1 MFGNLLGGLINKE
14 EAVKDTIKDALTDL
28 SEELSLPFTKFFVM
42 IKPVDEK
49 FNFKLHVFTLNDAN
63 VPQFVRELT
72 VKEIVGE
79 E

>member
-42 IKPVDEK
+42 IK
-49 FNFKLHVFTLNDAN
+49 N
-63 VPQFVRELT
+63 FVRL
-72 VKEIVGE
+72 
-79 E
+79 